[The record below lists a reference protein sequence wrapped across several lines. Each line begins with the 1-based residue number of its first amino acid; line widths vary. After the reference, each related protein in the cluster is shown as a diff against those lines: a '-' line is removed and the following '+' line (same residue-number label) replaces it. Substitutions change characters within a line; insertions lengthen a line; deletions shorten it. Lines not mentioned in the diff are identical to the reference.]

1 MTKAEF
7 IKKLEVA
14 KRAAA
19 KEERARIRGVIA
31 STLRALKTHRGDDYG
46 AGWNGALD
54 VVMART
60 QGGS

>member
-14 KRAAA
+14 KALAA
-19 KEERARIRGVIA
+19 KEERERIRRVIA
-31 STLRALKTHRGDDYG
+31 STLRGLKTSRDDDYG

-54 VVMART
+54 FVMQRT